1 MNERKN
7 ERKKERKMDRKK
19 VSFCLFWAKNNKNKT
34 LDILS
39 KQTSTIFHHSQSL
52 AIVVVVAAVEAV
64 VVAAVEAVVV
74 AAAVEAVVVAA
85 QHSDVCSS

>member
-52 AIVVVVAAVEAV
+52 AIVVVA
-64 VVAAVEAVVV
+64 AAVEAVVV